1 MLRGQIDDLVIFIW
15 ASAAASLFIDRSAY
29 PLLEEERLEGTDFF
43 FEGGYLVRKIGSK
56 SFTQGS
62 HDPYVL
68 LDGKEILVK
77 R

>member
-1 MLRGQIDDLVIFIW
+1 MLRGQIDDLVIIIW

-56 SFTQGS
+56 SFSQGS
-62 HDPYVL
+62 KDPYVL
-68 LDGKEILVK
+68 LDGNEILVK